1 MKNIHRYWILLMLG
15 ICLSAGADESVRL
28 DMSSQ
33 KLSGRPGEAL
43 VLELTVE
50 TKRVLPVKLKLPAVS
65 ALVIRKVET
74 LPIRRTER
82 GVYRQGRRVIWQGV
96 TCGSIIIPNLTVDV
110 EGKLYVFPPV
120 EIVIKDVPMALPP
133 KKVAP

>member
-1 MKNIHRYWILLMLG
+1 MKNIHRYFILLVLG
-15 ICLSAGADESVRL
+15 TCLSAGADESVRL

-33 KLSGRPGEAL
+33 KLSGRPSAAL

-50 TKRVLPVKLKLPAVS
+50 TTRVLPVKLKLPAEA

-96 TCGSIIIPNLTVDV
+96 TCGSITIPNITVDV
-110 EGKLYVFPPV
+110 EGTLYVFPPV
-120 EIVIKDVPMALPP
+120 EILITDVPMALPP
-133 KKVAP
+133 SEVAP